1 MNEWDVATKV
11 PMGLPPLPVIPGI
24 SFFDPSNES
33 EKYLLKSFGLLE
45 TMTLETLLQNYLL
58 PWAVNAQDQDRK
70 SKKDLIDFV
79 FHRATRSLSWATLVA
94 SFPIIPLDIVV
105 DSSDQTR
112 YGYLADVVHPSSGIA
127 KLYFARENVFPDPE
141 FFKEHR
147 RALLDLGIKYELT
160 WPDMVKRIQEFSRCS
175 VGEIGDKVERL
186 LDLPV
191 PSQNH
196 PIVNEIRT
204 LRWIPGTRPGERS
217 LSLLAPNECRGAD
230 WSSYTDFVLG
240 VTRFNVKAGWSNL
253 LGWDEPIEDSL
264 LIRQLDECLAR
275 KLHHKIEEVIRYMK
289 PSVYPKLRSKP
300 FVRSKH
306 DKDYRQPKEIFRP
319 GSLLTKYPMAPLLDE
334 VDPLFE
340 ENCLELIEAVNLRK
354 EPSLEDIIDAQEAIL
369 AASTPL
375 SSGSL
380 SIIISSLEI
389 ATCLH
394 QPEELSGILVPD
406 LQGKLR
412 KLPDIVHGD
421 RNISGDASTFNFVH
435 TALSP
440 KLIDGLGIENSLAR
454 ATRLD
459 ISFEDEDEDEYTPRE
474 KLTTVI
480 SDTLG
485 RYTIESTFTEFLAN
499 AEDSGA
505 TRISWI
511 VDECQDGPYDSKSLL
526 TPDLAIYQGPALFA
540 YNDQGKPLPR
550 YKHLQFP
557 HRVASC

>member
-1 MNEWDVATKV
+1 MIGCSVATKV
-11 PMGLPPLPVIPGI
+11 PPGLPPLPVIPGI
-24 SFFDPSNES
+24 SFFDPSNDS
-33 EKYLLKSFGLLE
+33 ERYLLKCFGLLE
-45 TMTLETLLQNYLL
+45 TMALETLLQTYLL
-58 PWAVNAQDQDRK
+58 PWAVTAQDQDTK

-79 FHRATRSLSWATLVA
+79 LHRATRSSSWATLVA

-105 DSSDQTR
+105 DSSDQAR
-112 YGYLADVVHPSSGIA
+112 YGYLADVVHPHCDIS
-127 KLYFARENVFPDPE
+127 KLYFARENVFPDPA
-141 FFKEHR
+141 FLKEHS
-147 RALLDLGIKYELT
+147 RALLDLGIKRQLT
-160 WPDMVKRIQEFSRCS
+160 WPDMVNRIQEFSRCT

-191 PSQNH
+191 PNQNH
-196 PIVNEIRT
+196 SIVNGIRT
-204 LRWIPGTRPGERS
+204 LKWIPGTRPGEIS

-230 WSSYTDFVLG
+230 MSSCTDFVLG
-240 VTRFNVKAGWSNL
+240 VTRFNVKAKWSNL
-253 LGWDEPIEDSL
+253 LGWDEPIEDSVW
-264 LIRQLDECLAR
+264 IRQLDECLAR
-275 KLHHKIEEVIRYMK
+275 KLHHKIEEVLRYMK
-289 PSVYPKLRSKP
+289 PSVYPELRSKS
-300 FVRSKH
+300 FIRSRH
-306 DKDYRQPKEIFRP
+306 SKDYRQPEGIFRP

-340 ENCLELIEAVNLRK
+340 ESHLELIEALNIRK
-354 EPSLEDIIDAQEAIL
+354 EPSLEDIIDAQEIIL
-369 AASTPL
+369 AGFTPL
-375 SSGSL
+375 NSVGL

-389 ATCLH
+389 AICLH
-394 QPEELSGILVPD
+394 QSEELSGILVPD

-454 ATRLD
+454 ATRLG

-485 RYTIESTFTEFLAN
+485 RYPIESTFTEFLAN

-526 TPDLAIYQGPALFA
+526 TPELAPFQGPALFA
-540 YNDQGKPLPR
+540 YNDQGKPMPR
-550 YKHLQFP
+550 YKLLKP
-557 HRVASC
+557 SPRVASC